1 MSGKTRSAD
10 RWIAGAIV
18 LAVALGVT
26 GVASAAGGGG
36 GNPMRDLIWNAV
48 NFTLLLVVLFVVARK
63 PALAFFADRREQ
75 VGNDVANAKQLL
87 DNAEESHNEW
97 QRKLVELEEE
107 LDQIRRSARNRAE
120 QERET
125 ILAEARASAE
135 RIQSDAVAAVDQE
148 LRRAQSELRNEAS
161 ELALE
166 LAGQL
171 IQNNITDSDRER
183 LMDEFISGVERPEA
197 GR

>member
-1 MSGKTRSAD
+1 MSGQTRSAD

-75 VGNDVANAKQLL
+75 VGNDVANAAK
-87 DNAEESHNEW
+87 
-97 QRKLVELEEE
+97 
-107 LDQIRRSARNRAE
+107 
-120 QERET
+120 
-125 ILAEARASAE
+125 
-135 RIQSDAVAAVDQE
+135 
-148 LRRAQSELRNEAS
+148 
-161 ELALE
+161 
-166 LAGQL
+166 
-171 IQNNITDSDRER
+171 
-183 LMDEFISGVERPEA
+183 
-197 GR
+197 